1 MTILGSPKVKQLR
14 VISQEE
20 NHRRNHFP
28 VRADEVLNAGALHP
42 APTCIEFIKSTAA
55 LGVYLAGGERYY
67 INGQAVPRE
76 DLSARLRQELGHR
89 AVWTVYF
96 EADFDTLNMDAIY
109 AMDTIQGLGANLVWI
124 TPKVREEL
132 QQKDQR
138 ALQRSY

>member
-1 MTILGSPKVKQLR
+1 MVFTEPRHPYGLPIKFRTHDSVIWTKSPW
-14 VISQEE
+14 QE
-20 NHRRNHFP
+20 
-28 VRADEVLNAGALHP
+28 
-42 APTCIEFIKSTAA
+42 T

-96 EADFDTLNMDAIY
+96 EADFDTLNMNAIY

-132 QQKDQR
+132 QQKDQPAR
-138 ALQRSY
+138 QRPKLK